1 MGARAD
7 RLALGWR
14 RDWAE
19 TSFVA
24 WEAFQR
30 DTDTPKRGF
39 GRRDDILD
47 TESGRKKVSDNNVSE
62 QKSILVVRAPLS
74 SDGFVSIHF
83 SSSEGRLMN
92 EREWWHLKQV
102 IELASRAFV
111 KEEREK
117 ERASAAAA

>member
-1 MGARAD
+1 M
-7 RLALGWR
+7 
-14 RDWAE
+14 
-19 TSFVA
+19 SFVA
-24 WEAFQR
+24 REAFQR

-39 GRRDDILD
+39 GGRAI
-47 TESGRKKVSDNNVSE
+47 EIYMHSGRVNVSDNNVSE

>member
-1 MGARAD
+1 M
-7 RLALGWR
+7 
-14 RDWAE
+14 
-19 TSFVA
+19 
-24 WEAFQR
+24 
-30 DTDTPKRGF
+30 
-39 GRRDDILD
+39 
-47 TESGRKKVSDNNVSE
+47 SDNNMNE

-111 KEEREK
+111 KEEK

>member
-1 MGARAD
+1 M
-7 RLALGWR
+7 
-14 RDWAE
+14 
-19 TSFVA
+19 
-24 WEAFQR
+24 
-30 DTDTPKRGF
+30 
-39 GRRDDILD
+39 
-47 TESGRKKVSDNNVSE
+47 SDNNMNE

-92 EREWWHLKQV
+92 DREWWHLKQV

-111 KEEREK
+111 KEEK

>member
-1 MGARAD
+1 MRCD
-7 RLALGWR
+7 ISER
-14 RDWAE
+14 
-19 TSFVA
+19 SFVA
-24 WEAFQR
+24 HETFQR

-111 KEEREK
+111 KEERGK